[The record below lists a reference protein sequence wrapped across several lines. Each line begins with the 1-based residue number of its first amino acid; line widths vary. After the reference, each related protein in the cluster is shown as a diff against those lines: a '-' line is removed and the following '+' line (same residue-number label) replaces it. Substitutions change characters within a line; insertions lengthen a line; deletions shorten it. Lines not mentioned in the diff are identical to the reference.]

1 MDKIPYFVLELR
13 SLRIVGEF
21 QVREGIMKLQ
31 VITSFFFSLQEL
43 SLILSRHLIHIYNSK
58 HGKED
63 KMMQKGG
70 PHDLL
75 RIPVVLSLFH
85 VRM

>member
-13 SLRIVGEF
+13 SFRIVREF

-43 SLILSRHLIHIYNSK
+43 SLILSRHSMHMSSK
-58 HGKED
+58 QGKED